1 MYAEQGIV
9 DQVVLTVNKEGY
21 KMAKIRLRSIRI
33 PEIGDKF
40 ASRHGQKGTNGIMY
54 RQEDIKRGK
63 LSNFRRFQSL
73 LFKFLFFFYAI
84 H

>member
-1 MYAEQGIV
+1 MLPVAGEGDERAMSRFKTKDCSLFAKPTEQGIV

-54 RQEDIKRGK
+54 RPGV
-63 LSNFRRFQSL
+63 
-73 LFKFLFFFYAI
+73 
-84 H
+84 